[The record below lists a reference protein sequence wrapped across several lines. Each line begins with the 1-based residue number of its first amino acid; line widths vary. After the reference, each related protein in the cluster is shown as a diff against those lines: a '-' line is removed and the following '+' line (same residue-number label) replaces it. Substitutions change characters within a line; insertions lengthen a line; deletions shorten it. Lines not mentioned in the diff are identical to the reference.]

1 VSLVLWKRPVAL
13 PVSTCNSG
21 VGKGEEVFTV
31 GQGGLLLTVN
41 LGSRGGTHTT
51 NNAMA
56 EARDDSGD
64 SMDETH
70 ATGLRSEEI
79 HSIGLVLIAMV

>member
-1 VSLVLWKRPVAL
+1 MLWKRPVAL

-21 VGKGEEVFTV
+21 VGEGEEVFTV
-31 GQGGLLLTVN
+31 GQWGLLLTVN
-41 LGSRGGTHTT
+41 LGSGGGTHTI
-51 NNAMA
+51 NN
-56 EARDDSGD
+56 SGD

-79 HSIGLVLIAMV
+79 HSV